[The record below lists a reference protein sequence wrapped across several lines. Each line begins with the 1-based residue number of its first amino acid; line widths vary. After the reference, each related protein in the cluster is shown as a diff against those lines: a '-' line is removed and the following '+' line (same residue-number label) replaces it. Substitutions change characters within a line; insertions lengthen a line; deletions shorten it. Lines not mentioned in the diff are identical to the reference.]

1 MSHRYKICEFS
12 KQDTV
17 RYYTGCSYPKRTE
30 ATSYGCKKVKLRE
43 EAMTK
48 CSHLHSLDI
57 VSDSICSV
65 GFFPTKRK
73 SWFEKRNKRGND

>member
-1 MSHRYKICEFS
+1 MSHRYSIFEFS
-12 KQDTV
+12 MQNAVHTV
-17 RYYTGCSYPKRTE
+17 LLLRYYIGCSYPKRTE
-30 ATSYGCKKVKLRE
+30 VTSYGCKKVKLRE

-73 SWFEKRNKRGND
+73 S